1 MRLGSSPRF
10 TRPKDQL
17 SLEEVFMRERQRTTV
32 WVELAI
38 VIGAGALVG
47 GCRPVDGFFCAG
59 GNCAWSA
66 TDVARVEALA
76 NLPSTAPADSSNR
89 YATDPAAVALGKM
102 FYFDTRFSGPS
113 TMLDALNRK
122 MPFGRAPA
130 GQSTGMACVSCHDA
144 GHAGVDPASA
154 PGNVSVGAGWT
165 YNNALTT
172 YNSAF
177 YDLHLWNGR
186 ADSLWAQAV
195 ADNENGLTTNGNRLQ
210 TAWLIADLYADAYG
224 KVFADYPLPFAGPSS
239 AVRALVG
246 ADGQCAPAGGVCPAS
261 CRQATSMTTGATGCW
276 PRFPLQGK
284 PGKVA
289 GCQPG
294 EPTEPFGDAYDCMA
308 MADQGAVTRILVNFG
323 KAIAAY
329 EGTLVLGSSPFDHW
343 VADLRAG
350 KGDSS
355 TAISGAARIGAG
367 LFVGKA
373 GCSDCHG
380 TPLLSDGAFHNVGV
394 GQSGTGVPTVGD
406 CPAGGVCDCAPMTS
420 THMGGPKNCLPWGA
434 RDGIQKLK
442 ASGFRR
448 DSMWSDQ
455 PQDDPQGATSAAYVA
470 ADLATVPVGAYRT
483 PSLRDVALTAPYMHD
498 GSFASLADVVWH
510 YSQGVP
516 AANTPGAQAAP
527 FKPLYLTA
535 DEQTALVAFLEALTC
550 DPPPADVLAPP
561 TLP

>member
-1 MRLGSSPRF
+1 MRDR
-10 TRPKDQL
+10 R
-17 SLEEVFMRERQRTTV
+17 RTFS
-32 WVELAI
+32 WIGLA
-38 VIGAGALVG
+38 VSGCALACGALAS
-47 GCRPVDGFFCAG
+47 GCQATDGFGCAG
-59 GNCAWSA
+59 GDCTWSP
-66 TDVARVEALA
+66 TERARIEALA
-76 NLPSTAPADSSNR
+76 DLPQTAPADTSNR
-89 YATDPAAVALGKM
+89 YATDPGAAALGKM

-122 MPFGRAPA
+122 MPFGRAAA
-130 GQSTGMACVSCHDA
+130 GQNAGVACVSCHDG

-165 YNNALTT
+165 YNNSLTT
-172 YNSAF
+172 FDAAF

-195 ADNENGLTTNGNRLQ
+195 ADNENPLTTNGNRLQ
-210 TAWLIADLYADAYG
+210 TTWALADLYADAYA
-224 KVFADYPLPFAGPSS
+224 KVFTDDPLPMSGPSS

-246 ADGQCAPAGGVCPAS
+246 PDGQCAASPCPAS
-261 CRQATSMTTGATGCW
+261 CRTATAATTGATGCW

-294 EPTEPFGDAYDCMA
+294 EASEPFGDAWDCMDP
-308 MADQGAVTRILVNFG
+308 ADQKAVTHVLVNFG

-329 EGTLVLGSSPFDHW
+329 EGTLVLGPSPFDRW

-350 KGDSS
+350 QGDAS
-355 TAISGAARIGAG
+355 TAIPGPAKIGAH

-394 GQSGTGVPTVGD
+394 GQSGAGVPTEAD
-406 CPAGGVCDCAPMTS
+406 CPAGGVCDCAPVSS
-420 THMGGPKNCLPWGA
+420 THMNGPKNCLPWGA
-434 RDGIQKLK
+434 RDGVQKLK
-442 ASGFRR
+442 ANGFRR

-455 PQDDPQGATSAAYVA
+455 PQGDPQGSASAALVA
-470 ADLATVPVGAYRT
+470 ADLSTIPIGAYRT
-483 PSLRDVALTAPYMHD
+483 PGLRNVALTAPYMHD
-498 GSFASLADVVWH
+498 GSIATLADVVWH
-510 YSQGVP
+510 YNQGIP
-516 AANTPGAQAAP
+516 APNTPGAQSAP
-527 FKPLYLTA
+527 FQPLYLTA
-535 DEQTALVAFLEALTC
+535 DEQEALVAFLDALTC